1 LNDLLLLRYLVADIT
16 NLVVVNFSDR
26 RVRSVADKLA
36 ALHYV
41 IEAWLA
47 DYASQ
52 GISAALT
59 AGGATNLVAQSAGD
73 ARVPIT
79 GNQIINLRAA
89 LLQMQ
94 TALDVTAV
102 SGVGASV
109 FSIVN
114 AIQVSGSPQSVDI
127 RAR

>member
-1 LNDLLLLRYLVADIT
+1 MADIT

-47 DYASQ
+47 DYGSLA
-52 GISAALT
+52 IAAKLT
-59 AGGATNLVAQSAGD
+59 AGGMANLVAQSTGD
-73 ARVPIT
+73 TREPIT
-79 GNQIINLRAA
+79 GTQIVNVRAA
-89 LLQMQ
+89 LLQIQ
-94 TALDVTAV
+94 TALDTTVV
-102 SGVGASV
+102 SGVGSPP
-109 FSIVN
+109 FTIVN